1 MLIFAKSD
9 DEKRPMTTGEKS
21 LLSKSFS
28 SNPAVLEDF
37 YTWLEGALSPL
48 LLGKENLNRVV
59 LSTAEAFSNALLHGN
74 RANPKKKV
82 WVQIVR
88 SGRDL
93 AMRVGDEGV
102 GSRPHAPKKSRPLD
116 TSGRGWE
123 MMHKLADRV
132 SIRRQNGFF
141 WVELSFKMPKD
152 YKEQP
157 KKKGGK
163 KGAGKICSGGGR

>member
-1 MLIFAKSD
+1 
-9 DEKRPMTTGEKS
+9 MTTGGKT

-28 SNPAVLEDF
+28 SDPAVLEDF

-48 LLGKENLNRVV
+48 PFGKEDLNRVV

-74 RANPKKKV
+74 RANPQKKV

-93 AMRVGDEGV
+93 AMRVGDEGE
-102 GSRPHAPKKSRPLD
+102 GSRPRAPKKSRPLD

-123 MMHKLADRV
+123 MMHQLADRV
-132 SIRRQNGFF
+132 DIRRENGFF

-152 YKEQP
+152 YKGKP
-157 KKKGGK
+157 KKKGGQ
-163 KGAGKICSGGGR
+163 KGAGKIGSGDR